1 MKKLLLGVMGA
12 ALSFGLILTG
22 CEQPT
27 EYTVNEGLASIPG
40 PGNLEAKIHDGVI
53 YLTWDSVANAS
64 GYRIVR
70 KDNETGITKVLND
83 NMVNTGSGSLWHGDI
98 VGWDNQLVHD
108 RTYTYT
114 VISLN
119 TAGINKSVL
128 SGESSVEATAQI
140 PGRTAFSLGD
150 APVIAVER
158 EPDANFILVTFP
170 TKPNLRYDV
179 SYVYGTGSIVAQLSG
194 GPSGSESGGDLSNP
208 TRAVRFPLIGGN
220 NTVSVKASFVGDESY
235 YNQTAVSTKTT
246 GNLALSGLGNIT
258 GFNATRTGARV
269 DFTWNNVSGATGYKI
284 YKAQT
289 GSYITTMADGI
300 TVQSNWIQIS
310 PTIGPVNEN
319 GTWKAAY
326 SETGPAS
333 WSGNYIYVLI
343 AEGAN
348 NNKSNPKFASVSEGN
363 FSAPYL
369 NISPPV
375 WYSGVGA
382 QALYDV
388 TISWYADGSDT
399 YTLLYAQASVG
410 YNYNSGEYDAVN
422 SLEGNYAS
430 LTIPPSVLG
439 TSLRTV
445 TVRLPYGGEYAFK
458 LVARRGGVEDHTIK
472 GVRVN

>member
-1 MKKLLLGVMGA
+1 MGA

-70 KDNETGITKVLND
+70 KDNETEITKVLND

-179 SYVYGTGSIVAQLSG
+179 SYVYGTGSIVAQLTG

-220 NTVSVKASFVGDESY
+220 NTVSVKASFVGGENY
-235 YNQTAVSTKTT
+235 YNQTAVTPKP
-246 GNLALSGLGNIT
+246 ADFVISGLDNIT
-258 GFNATRTGARV
+258 SFTAVRTGARV

-289 GSYITTMADGI
+289 SSFTGDPASMIAPI

-348 NNKSNPKFASVSEGN
+348 NNKSNPAFKSVSEADFN
-363 FSAPYL
+363 APAL
-369 NISPPV
+369 NISPV

-388 TISWYADGSDT
+388 TISWDADGSDT
-399 YTLLYAQASVG
+399 YTLLYAQAASLG
-410 YNYNSGEYDAVN
+410 YNPSTGEYDVVN